1 MISMNKTPLYN
12 AHVQLGAKMVNFSN
26 WEMPISYS
34 SLIEEHHAVRNA
46 AGIFDVSHM
55 SIFDFDG
62 GNQIAFFEKIF
73 SNDIKKISKVDKA
86 IYGALLNEEGGIL
99 DDLIIYHA
107 NDKFRLVSNCST
119 QDQNRQWFEK
129 HAGEFGVKVIERSDM
144 GILAIQGPGA
154 LNKILAINEIDSKVN
169 SLQSF
174 GCMFEGDKLYART
187 GYTGEDG
194 FELIIPTKDIN
205 HLWDQALAL
214 GCTPIGLGARDTLRL
229 EAGLNLYGNDMTID
243 NHPYESNLGWTI
255 DMSDENR
262 EFIGKDALLSID
274 QSKSQKIVGI
284 IMKDKGILR
293 SGYEITYEN
302 GKGVVLSGSYSPTL
316 QSSIGLARVDQG
328 YEENG
333 KVMIR
338 NKMLNIDFVSPRFL
352 RQGKMQS

>member
-1 MISMNKTPLYN
+1 MNKTPLN
-12 AHVQLGAKMVNFSN
+12 KSHIELGAKMVNFSN

-34 SLIEEHHAVRNA
+34 SLIEEHNAVRNTV
-46 AGIFDVSHM
+46 GIFDVSHM
-55 SIFDFDG
+55 SVFDFDG
-62 GNQIAFFEKIF
+62 DNQVAFFEKIF
-73 SNDIKKISKVDKA
+73 ANDIKKIYKENKA

-107 NDKFRLVSNCST
+107 NNKFRLVSNCST
-119 QDQNRQWFEK
+119 REQNRQWFEK
-129 HAGEFGVKVIERSDM
+129 HAVEFGVKVMERSDM
-144 GILAIQGPGA
+144 GILAIQGPDA
-154 LNKILAINEIDSKVN
+154 LNKILEIKEIDAQVN
-169 SLQSF
+169 TLQSF
-174 GCMFEGDKLYART
+174 GCMFDGDKLYART

-194 FELIIPTKDIN
+194 LELIVPTKDIN
-205 HLWDQALAL
+205 HLWDQALEL

-229 EAGLNLYGNDMTID
+229 EAGLNLYGNDMTIN
-243 NHPYESNLGWTI
+243 NHPYESNMGWTI

-284 IMKDKGILR
+284 ILQDKGVLR
-293 SGYEITYEN
+293 SGYEITHEQ

-328 YEENG
+328 YKENG

-338 NKMLNIDFVSPRFL
+338 NKLLNIDFVSPRFL
-352 RQGKMQS
+352 GQGKISS

>member
-1 MISMNKTPLYN
+1 MNKTPLN
-12 AHVQLGAKMVNFSN
+12 KSHIELGAKMVNFSN

-34 SLIEEHHAVRNA
+34 SLIEEHNAVRNTV
-46 AGIFDVSHM
+46 GIFDVSHM
-55 SIFDFDG
+55 SVFDFDG
-62 GNQIAFFEKIF
+62 DNQVAFFEKIF
-73 SNDIKKISKVDKA
+73 ANDIKKISKDNKA

-107 NDKFRLVSNCST
+107 NNKFRLVSNCST
-119 QDQNRQWFEK
+119 REQNRQWFEK
-129 HAGEFGVKVIERSDM
+129 HAVEFGVKVMERSDM
-144 GILAIQGPGA
+144 GILAIQGPDA
-154 LNKILAINEIDSKVN
+154 LNKILEIKEIDNQVN
-169 SLQSF
+169 TLQSF

-194 FELIIPTKDIN
+194 LELIVPTKDIN
-205 HLWDQALAL
+205 HLWDQALEL

-229 EAGLNLYGNDMTID
+229 EAGLNLYGNDMTIN
-243 NHPYESNLGWTI
+243 NHPYESNMGWTI

-284 IMKDKGILR
+284 ILQDKGVLR
-293 SGYEITYEN
+293 SGYEITHEQ

-328 YEENG
+328 YKENG

-338 NKMLNIDFVSPRFL
+338 NKLLNIDFVSPRFL
-352 RQGKMQS
+352 GQGKISS

>member
-1 MISMNKTPLYN
+1 MNKTPLHN
-12 AHVQLGAKMVNFSN
+12 AHIQLGAKMVNFSN

-34 SLIEEHHAVRNA
+34 SLIKEHNAVRNA

-55 SIFDFDG
+55 SVFDFDG
-62 GNQIAFFEKIF
+62 GNQIAFFKKIF
-73 SNDIKKISKVDKA
+73 ANDIKKIYKDNKA

-107 NDKFRLVSNCST
+107 NNKFRLVSNCST
-119 QDQNRQWFEK
+119 REQNKQWLEK
-129 HAGEFGVKVIERSDM
+129 HAVEFGVKVMERSDM
-144 GILAIQGPGA
+144 GILAIQGPNA
-154 LNKILAINEIDSKVN
+154 LKKILEIKEIDAQVN
-169 SLQSF
+169 TLQSF

-194 FELIIPTKDIN
+194 LELIVPTQDIN
-205 HLWDQALAL
+205 HLWDQALEM
-214 GCTPIGLGARDTLRL
+214 GCTPVGLGARDTLRL
-229 EAGLNLYGNDMTID
+229 EAGLNLYGNDMTIN

-255 DMSDENR
+255 DMSDKNR
-262 EFIGKDALLSID
+262 EFIGKNALLSID

-284 IMKDKGILR
+284 ILQDKGVLR
-293 SGYEITYEN
+293 SGYEITHEQ

-328 YEENG
+328 YKENG

-338 NKMLNIDFVSPRFL
+338 NKVLNIDFVSPRFL
-352 RQGKMQS
+352 GQGKI

>member
-1 MISMNKTPLYN
+1 MNKTPLHN
-12 AHVQLGAKMVNFSN
+12 AHIQLGAKMVNFSN

-34 SLIEEHHAVRNA
+34 SLIEEHNAVRNA

-55 SIFDFDG
+55 SVFDFDG
-62 GNQIAFFEKIF
+62 GNQIAFFKKIF
-73 SNDIKKISKVDKA
+73 ANDIKKIYKDDKA

-107 NDKFRLVSNCST
+107 NNKFRLVSNCST
-119 QDQNRQWFEK
+119 REQNKQWLEK
-129 HAGEFGVKVIERSDM
+129 HAVEFGVKVMERSDM
-144 GILAIQGPGA
+144 GILAIQGPDA
-154 LNKILAINEIDSKVN
+154 LNKIMEIKEIDAQVN
-169 SLQSF
+169 TLQSF

-194 FELIIPTKDIN
+194 LELIVPTQDIN
-205 HLWDQALAL
+205 HLWDQALEL

-229 EAGLNLYGNDMTID
+229 EAGLNLYGNDMTIN

-262 EFIGKDALLSID
+262 EFIGKNALLSID

-284 IMKDKGILR
+284 ILQDKGVLR
-293 SGYEITYEN
+293 SGYEITHEQ

-328 YEENG
+328 YKENG

-338 NKMLNIDFVSPRFL
+338 NKVLNIDFVSPRFL
-352 RQGKMQS
+352 GQGKISS

>member
-1 MISMNKTPLYN
+1 MNKTPLHN

-55 SIFDFDG
+55 SVFDFDE

-73 SNDIKKISKVDKA
+73 ANDIKKISKVNKA
-86 IYGALLNEEGGIL
+86 IYGTLLNEEGGIL

-129 HAGEFGVKVIERSDM
+129 HAVEFGVKVIERSDM
-144 GILAIQGPGA
+144 GILAIQGPDA
-154 LNKILAINEIDSKVN
+154 LNKILKIKDIEAQVN
-169 SLQSF
+169 TLQSF
-174 GCMFEGDKLYART
+174 ECMFEGDKLYART

-194 FELIIPTKDIN
+194 MELIVPTQDIN
-205 HLWDQALAL
+205 HLWEKALEL

-229 EAGLNLYGNDMTID
+229 EAGLNLYGNDMTIN

-255 DMSDENR
+255 DMNDENR
-262 EFIGKDALLSID
+262 QFIGKDALLSID
-274 QSKSQKIVGI
+274 QTKSQKIVGI
-284 IMKDKGILR
+284 TLQEKGVLR
-293 SGYEITYEN
+293 SGYEIIHEQ

-328 YEENG
+328 YKENG

-338 NKMLNIDFVSPRFL
+338 NKVLNIDFVSPRFL
-352 RQGKMQS
+352 GQGKISS

>member
-1 MISMNKTPLYN
+1 MNKTPL
-12 AHVQLGAKMVNFSN
+12 HKSHIELGAKMVNFSN

-34 SLIEEHHAVRNA
+34 SLIEEHNAVRNTV
-46 AGIFDVSHM
+46 GIFDVSHM
-55 SIFDFDG
+55 SVFDFDG
-62 GNQIAFFEKIF
+62 DNQVAFFEKIF
-73 SNDIKKISKVDKA
+73 ANDIKKISKDNKA

-107 NDKFRLVSNCST
+107 NNKFRLVSNCST
-119 QDQNRQWFEK
+119 REQNRQWFEK
-129 HAGEFGVKVIERSDM
+129 HAIEFGVKVMERSDM
-144 GILAIQGPGA
+144 GILAIQGPDA
-154 LNKILAINEIDSKVN
+154 INKILEIKEIDAQVN
-169 SLQSF
+169 ALQSF

-194 FELIIPTKDIN
+194 LELIVPTKDIN
-205 HLWDQALAL
+205 HLWDQALEL

-229 EAGLNLYGNDMTID
+229 EAGLNLYGNDMTIN
-243 NHPYESNLGWTI
+243 NHPYESNMGWTI

-284 IMKDKGILR
+284 ILQDKGVLR
-293 SGYEITYEN
+293 SGYEITHEQ

-328 YEENG
+328 YKENG

-338 NKMLNIDFVSPRFL
+338 NKLLNIDFVSPRFL
-352 RQGKMQS
+352 GQGKISS

>member
-1 MISMNKTPLYN
+1 MNKTPLN
-12 AHVQLGAKMVNFSN
+12 KSHIELGAKMVNFSN

-34 SLIEEHHAVRNA
+34 SLIEEHNAVRNTV
-46 AGIFDVSHM
+46 GIFDVSHM
-55 SIFDFDG
+55 SVFDFNG
-62 GNQIAFFEKIF
+62 GNQVAFFEKIF
-73 SNDIKKISKVDKA
+73 ANDIKKIYKDNKA

-107 NDKFRLVSNCST
+107 NNKFRLVSNCST
-119 QDQNRQWFEK
+119 REQNRQWFEK
-129 HAGEFGVKVIERSDM
+129 HAVEFGVKVMERSDM
-144 GILAIQGPGA
+144 GILAIQGPDA
-154 LNKILAINEIDSKVN
+154 LNKILEIKEIDAQVN
-169 SLQSF
+169 TLQSF

-194 FELIIPTKDIN
+194 LELIVPTKDIN
-205 HLWDQALAL
+205 HLWDQALEL

-229 EAGLNLYGNDMTID
+229 EAGLNLYGNDMTIN

-262 EFIGKDALLSID
+262 EFIGKNALLAID

-284 IMKDKGILR
+284 ILQDKGVLR
-293 SGYEITYEN
+293 SGYEITHEQ

-328 YEENG
+328 YKENG

-338 NKMLNIDFVSPRFL
+338 NKVLNIDFVSPRFL
-352 RQGKMQS
+352 GQGKISS

>member
-1 MISMNKTPLYN
+1 MNKTPLYN
-12 AHVQLGAKMVNFSN
+12 AHIQLGAKMVNFSN

-34 SLIEEHHAVRNA
+34 SLIEEHNAVRNA

-55 SIFDFDG
+55 SVFDFDDG
-62 GNQIAFFEKIF
+62 DQIAFFEKIF
-73 SNDIKKISKVDKA
+73 ANDIKKIYKDDKA
-86 IYGALLNEEGGIL
+86 IYGALLNEEGCIL

-107 NDKFRLVSNCST
+107 NNKFRLVSNCST
-119 QDQNRQWFEK
+119 RKQNRQWFEK
-129 HAGEFGVKVIERSDM
+129 HALEFGVKVIERSDM
-144 GILAIQGPGA
+144 GILAIQGPDA
-154 LNKILAINEIDSKVN
+154 INKILEIKEIDAQVN
-169 SLQSF
+169 TLQSF

-194 FELIIPTKDIN
+194 LELIIPTKDIN
-205 HLWDQALAL
+205 HLWDQALEL

-229 EAGLNLYGNDMTID
+229 EAGLNLYGNDMTIN
-243 NHPYESNLGWTI
+243 NHPYESNMGWTI

-284 IMKDKGILR
+284 ILQDKGVLR
-293 SGYEITYEN
+293 SGYEITHAQ

-328 YEENG
+328 YKESG

-338 NKMLNIDFVSPRFL
+338 NKVLNIDFVSPRFL
-352 RQGKMQS
+352 GQGRISS

>member
-1 MISMNKTPLYN
+1 MNKTPLN
-12 AHVQLGAKMVNFSN
+12 KSHIELGAKMVNFSN

-34 SLIEEHHAVRNA
+34 SLIEEHNAVRNTV
-46 AGIFDVSHM
+46 GIFDVSHM
-55 SIFDFDG
+55 SVFDFDG
-62 GNQIAFFEKIF
+62 DNQVAFFEKIF
-73 SNDIKKISKVDKA
+73 ANDIKKIYKDNKA

-107 NDKFRLVSNCST
+107 NNKFRLVSNCST
-119 QDQNRQWFEK
+119 REQNRQWFEK
-129 HAGEFGVKVIERSDM
+129 HAVEFGVKVMERSDM
-144 GILAIQGPGA
+144 GILAIQGPDA
-154 LNKILAINEIDSKVN
+154 LNKILEIKEIDNQVN
-169 SLQSF
+169 TLQSF

-194 FELIIPTKDIN
+194 LELIVPTKDIN
-205 HLWDQALAL
+205 HLWDQALEL

-229 EAGLNLYGNDMTID
+229 EAGLNLYGNDMTIN
-243 NHPYESNLGWTI
+243 NHPYESNMGWTI

-284 IMKDKGILR
+284 ILQDKGILR
-293 SGYEITYEN
+293 SGYEITHEQ
-302 GKGVVLSGSYSPTL
+302 GKGEVLSGSYSPTL

-328 YEENG
+328 YKENG

-338 NKMLNIDFVSPRFL
+338 NKLLNIDFVSPRFL
-352 RQGKMQS
+352 GQGKISS

>member
-1 MISMNKTPLYN
+1 MNKTPLN
-12 AHVQLGAKMVNFSN
+12 KSHIELGAKMVNFSN

-34 SLIEEHHAVRNA
+34 SLIEEHNAVRNTV
-46 AGIFDVSHM
+46 GIFDVSHM
-55 SIFDFDG
+55 SVFDFDG
-62 GNQIAFFEKIF
+62 DNQVAFFEKIF
-73 SNDIKKISKVDKA
+73 ANDIKKISKDNKA

-107 NDKFRLVSNCST
+107 NNKFRLVSNCST
-119 QDQNRQWFEK
+119 REQNRQWFEK
-129 HAGEFGVKVIERSDM
+129 HAVEFGVKVMERSDM
-144 GILAIQGPGA
+144 GILAIQGPDA
-154 LNKILAINEIDSKVN
+154 LNKILEIKEINAQVN
-169 SLQSF
+169 TLESF

-194 FELIIPTKDIN
+194 LELIVPTKDIN
-205 HLWDQALAL
+205 HLWDQALEL

-229 EAGLNLYGNDMTID
+229 EAGLNLYGNDMTIN
-243 NHPYESNLGWTI
+243 NHPYESNMGWTI

-274 QSKSQKIVGI
+274 QSKSQIIVGI
-284 IMKDKGILR
+284 ILQDKGVLR
-293 SGYEITYEN
+293 SGYEITHEQ

-328 YEENG
+328 YKENG

-338 NKMLNIDFVSPRFL
+338 NKLLNIDFVSPRFL
-352 RQGKMQS
+352 GQGKISS

>member
-1 MISMNKTPLYN
+1 MNKTPLN
-12 AHVQLGAKMVNFSN
+12 KSHIELGAKMVNFSN

-34 SLIEEHHAVRNA
+34 SLIEEHNAVRNTV
-46 AGIFDVSHM
+46 GIFDVSHM
-55 SIFDFDG
+55 SVFDFDG
-62 GNQIAFFEKIF
+62 DNQVAFFEKIF
-73 SNDIKKISKVDKA
+73 ANDIKKIYKDNKA

-107 NDKFRLVSNCST
+107 NNKFRLVSNCST
-119 QDQNRQWFEK
+119 REQNRQWFEK
-129 HAGEFGVKVIERSDM
+129 HAVEFGVKVMERSDM
-144 GILAIQGPGA
+144 GILAIQGPDA
-154 LNKILAINEIDSKVN
+154 LNKILKIKEIDNQVN
-169 SLQSF
+169 TLQSF

-194 FELIIPTKDIN
+194 LELIVPTKDIN
-205 HLWDQALAL
+205 HLWDQALEL

-229 EAGLNLYGNDMTID
+229 EAGLNLYGNDMTIN
-243 NHPYESNLGWTI
+243 NHPYESNMGWTI
-255 DMSDENR
+255 DMSDESR

-284 IMKDKGILR
+284 ILQDKGVLR
-293 SGYEITYEN
+293 SGYEITHEQ

-328 YEENG
+328 YKENG

-338 NKMLNIDFVSPRFL
+338 NKLLNIDFVSPRFL
-352 RQGKMQS
+352 GQGKISS

>member
-1 MISMNKTPLYN
+1 MNKTPLHN
-12 AHVQLGAKMVNFSN
+12 THIQLGAKIVNFSN

-34 SLIEEHHAVRNA
+34 SLIEEHNAVRNT

-55 SIFDFDG
+55 SVFDFDG
-62 GNQIAFFEKIF
+62 DNQVAFFEKIF
-73 SNDIKKISKVDKA
+73 ANDIKKIYKDNKA

-107 NDKFRLVSNCST
+107 NNKFRLVSNCST
-119 QDQNRQWFEK
+119 REQNKQWLEK
-129 HAGEFGVKVIERSDM
+129 HAVEFGVKVMERSDM
-144 GILAIQGPGA
+144 GILAIQGPYA
-154 LNKILAINEIDSKVN
+154 LKKILEIKKIDAQVN
-169 SLQSF
+169 TLQSF

-194 FELIIPTKDIN
+194 LELIVPTQDMN
-205 HLWDQALAL
+205 HLWDQALEL

-229 EAGLNLYGNDMTID
+229 EAGLNLYGKDMTIN

-262 EFIGKDALLSID
+262 EFIGKNALLSID

-284 IMKDKGILR
+284 ILQDKGVLR
-293 SGYEITYEN
+293 SGYEITHEQ

-328 YEENG
+328 YKENG

-338 NKMLNIDFVSPRFL
+338 NKVLNIDFVSPRFL
-352 RQGKMQS
+352 GQGKISS

>member
-1 MISMNKTPLYN
+1 MNKTQLHN
-12 AHVQLGAKMVNFSN
+12 AHIQLGAKMVNFSN

-34 SLIEEHHAVRNA
+34 SLIEEHNAVRNA

-55 SIFDFDG
+55 SVFDFDG
-62 GNQIAFFEKIF
+62 GNQIAFFKKIF
-73 SNDIKKISKVDKA
+73 ANDIKKIYKDDKA

-107 NDKFRLVSNCST
+107 NNKFRLVSNCST
-119 QDQNRQWFEK
+119 RKQNRQWFEK
-129 HAGEFGVKVIERSDM
+129 HALEFGVKVIERSDM
-144 GILAIQGPGA
+144 GILAIQGPDA
-154 LNKILAINEIDSKVN
+154 LNKISEIKEIDAQVN
-169 SLQSF
+169 TLQSF
-174 GCMFEGDKLYART
+174 GCIFEGDKLYART

-194 FELIIPTKDIN
+194 LELIVPDQDIN
-205 HLWDQALAL
+205 SLWDQALEL

-229 EAGLNLYGNDMTID
+229 EAGLNLYGNDMTIN

-284 IMKDKGILR
+284 ILQDKGVLR
-293 SGYEITYEN
+293 SGYEITHEQ
-302 GKGVVLSGSYSPTL
+302 GRGVVLSGSYSPTL

-338 NKMLNIDFVSPRFL
+338 NKVLNIDFVSPRFL
-352 RQGKMQS
+352 GQGKISL

>member
-1 MISMNKTPLYN
+1 MNKTPLN
-12 AHVQLGAKMVNFSN
+12 KSHIELGAKMVNFSN

-34 SLIEEHHAVRNA
+34 SLIEEHNAVRNTV
-46 AGIFDVSHM
+46 GIFDVSHM
-55 SIFDFDG
+55 SVFDFDG
-62 GNQIAFFEKIF
+62 NNQVAFFEKIF
-73 SNDIKKISKVDKA
+73 ANDIKKIYKDNKA
-86 IYGALLNEEGGIL
+86 IYGALLNEQGGIL

-107 NDKFRLVSNCST
+107 NNKFRLVSNCST
-119 QDQNRQWFEK
+119 REQNKQWLEK
-129 HAGEFGVKVIERSDM
+129 HAVEFGVKVMERSDM
-144 GILAIQGPGA
+144 GILAIQGPDA
-154 LNKILAINEIDSKVN
+154 LNKILEIKEIDAQVN
-169 SLQSF
+169 TLQSF

-194 FELIIPTKDIN
+194 LELIVPTQDIN
-205 HLWDQALAL
+205 HLWGQALEL

-229 EAGLNLYGNDMTID
+229 EAGLNLYGNDMTIN

-262 EFIGKDALLSID
+262 EFIGKNALLAID

-284 IMKDKGILR
+284 ILQDKGVLR
-293 SGYEITYEN
+293 SGYEITHEQ

-328 YEENG
+328 YKENG

-338 NKMLNIDFVSPRFL
+338 NTVLNIDFVSPRFL
-352 RQGKMQS
+352 GQGKISS

>member
-1 MISMNKTPLYN
+1 MNKTPLN
-12 AHVQLGAKMVNFSN
+12 KSHIELGAKMVNFSN

-34 SLIEEHHAVRNA
+34 SLIEEHNAVRTS

-55 SIFDFDG
+55 SVFDFDG
-62 GNQIAFFEKIF
+62 DNQVAFFKKIF
-73 SNDIKKISKVDKA
+73 ANDIKKIYKDNKA

-107 NDKFRLVSNCST
+107 NNKFRLVSNCST
-119 QDQNRQWFEK
+119 REQNKQWLEK
-129 HAGEFGVKVIERSDM
+129 HAVEFGVKIMERSDM
-144 GILAIQGPGA
+144 GILAIQGPDA
-154 LNKILAINEIDSKVN
+154 LKKILEIKEIDAQVN
-169 SLQSF
+169 TLQSF

-194 FELIIPTKDIN
+194 LELIVPTQDIN
-205 HLWDQALAL
+205 HLWDQALKL

-229 EAGLNLYGNDMTID
+229 EAGLNLYGKDMTIN

-262 EFIGKDALLSID
+262 EFIGKNALLSID

-284 IMKDKGILR
+284 ILQDKGVLR
-293 SGYEITYEN
+293 SGYEITHEQ

-328 YEENG
+328 YKENG

-338 NKMLNIDFVSPRFL
+338 NKVLNIDFVSPRFL
-352 RQGKMQS
+352 GQGKISS

>member
-1 MISMNKTPLYN
+1 MNKTPLHN
-12 AHVQLGAKMVNFSN
+12 AHIQLGAKMVNFSN

-34 SLIEEHHAVRNA
+34 SLIKEHNAVRNA

-55 SIFDFDG
+55 SVFDFDG
-62 GNQIAFFEKIF
+62 GNQIAFFKKIF
-73 SNDIKKISKVDKA
+73 ANDIKKIYKDNKA

-107 NDKFRLVSNCST
+107 NNKFRLVSNCST
-119 QDQNRQWFEK
+119 REQNKQWLEK
-129 HAGEFGVKVIERSDM
+129 HAVEFGVKVMERSDM
-144 GILAIQGPGA
+144 GILAIQGPDA
-154 LNKILAINEIDSKVN
+154 LNKIMEIKEIDAQVN
-169 SLQSF
+169 TLPSF

-194 FELIIPTKDIN
+194 LELIVPTQDIN
-205 HLWDQALAL
+205 HLWDQALEL

-229 EAGLNLYGNDMTID
+229 EAGLNLYGNDMTIN

-262 EFIGKDALLSID
+262 EFIGKNALLSID

-284 IMKDKGILR
+284 ILQDKGVLR
-293 SGYEITYEN
+293 SGYEITHEQ

-328 YEENG
+328 YKENG

-338 NKMLNIDFVSPRFL
+338 NKVLNIDFVSPRFL
-352 RQGKMQS
+352 GQGKISS

>member
-1 MISMNKTPLYN
+1 MNKTPLN
-12 AHVQLGAKMVNFSN
+12 KSHIELGAKMVNFSN

-34 SLIEEHHAVRNA
+34 SLIEEHNAVRNTV
-46 AGIFDVSHM
+46 GIFDVSHM
-55 SIFDFDG
+55 SVFDFDG
-62 GNQIAFFEKIF
+62 DNQVAFFEKIF
-73 SNDIKKISKVDKA
+73 ANDIKKIYKDNKA

-107 NDKFRLVSNCST
+107 NNKFRLISNCST
-119 QDQNRQWFEK
+119 REQNRQWFEK
-129 HAGEFGVKVIERSDM
+129 HAVEFGVKVMERSDM
-144 GILAIQGPGA
+144 GILAIQGPDA
-154 LNKILAINEIDSKVN
+154 LNKILEIKEIDNQVN
-169 SLQSF
+169 TLQSF

-194 FELIIPTKDIN
+194 LELIVPTKDIN
-205 HLWDQALAL
+205 HLWDQALEL

-229 EAGLNLYGNDMTID
+229 EAGLNLYGNDMTIN
-243 NHPYESNLGWTI
+243 NHPYESNMGWTI
-255 DMSDENR
+255 DMGDESR

-284 IMKDKGILR
+284 ILQDKGILR
-293 SGYEITYEN
+293 SGYEITHEQ

-328 YEENG
+328 YKENG

-338 NKMLNIDFVSPRFL
+338 NKLLNIDFVSPRFL
-352 RQGKMQS
+352 GQGKISS